1 MEASVP
7 PSQLPATNALRTRP
21 AEIINTGCER
31 RPSSPLTPAQLVTV
45 HPVQSPEGSP
55 QGKEHGQ
62 EERPEKN
69 F

>member
-7 PSQLPATNALRTRP
+7 PSQLPATNALRTHP
-21 AEIINTGCER
+21 AEIINAGCER

-55 QGKEHGQ
+55 RGKEHGQ
-62 EERPEKN
+62 EERPEKD

>member
-1 MEASVP
+1 MEASDP
-7 PSQLPATNALRTRP
+7 LSQLPATKALRTRP
-21 AEIINTGCER
+21 AEIINTGCEW

-55 QGKEHGQ
+55 QGKGCRQ
-62 EERPEKN
+62 EERPEKD